1 MSVGK
6 TRDLNMGGKGIRNLS
21 YASIADQVKFIDAI
35 KFYQEPLHALAASMG
50 PTEYQN
56 IKRSMIMFLE
66 THPRFSF
73 KYSTLTFEN
82 KKWVV
87 DYLSGG
93 KVVIPY
99 EMIKQWENLNIAPTL
114 NEISFAKTAFHSS
127 LINSTIT
134 DQEYEDVK
142 KLFSFMKMSNLSDLN
157 ALFNFQYK
165 RVSKV
170 ILKMDEN
177 NQYGNAMTKPF
188 PIGCIKKEPQ
198 TPNIR
203 ELCLLLSGLSHLDS
217 IGHLF
222 VVDLEFNVERAT
234 EKELF
239 FNEIYTPLFEKKKVL
254 PARDRSVFQFFD
266 AIRLKDNTT
275 SNNYKCTAKTHSTMD
290 KKFLVPL
297 YAEHFFPVF
306 AGTLLLDSNQNS

>member
-1 MSVGK
+1 MSVRK

-35 KFYQEPLHALAASMG
+35 KFYQEPLHALAASME

-56 IKRSMIMFLE
+56 IKRSIIMFLE

-99 EMIKQWENLNIAPTL
+99 EMIKQWENLNIAPML

-157 ALFNFQYK
+157 ALFNFQYTIILAEVFENRAIK
-165 RVSKV
+165 MHEKFGYNPLNCSSASTLSEAIQRHTSKV
-170 ILKMDEN
+170 IISFPT
-177 NQYGNAMTKPF
+177 NADVIELMEKTLIDGMSIVNTWVGFDRKFFIKDKEQKP
-188 PIGCIKKEPQ
+188 
-198 TPNIR
+198 
-203 ELCLLLSGLSHLDS
+203 
-217 IGHLF
+217 
-222 VVDLEFNVERAT
+222 V
-234 EKELF
+234 
-239 FNEIYTPLFEKKKVL
+239 
-254 PARDRSVFQFFD
+254 
-266 AIRLKDNTT
+266 
-275 SNNYKCTAKTHSTMD
+275 
-290 KKFLVPL
+290 
-297 YAEHFFPVF
+297 
-306 AGTLLLDSNQNS
+306 